1 MSAST
6 PRPRTRPAAGIL
18 VVDARSRRFALPA
31 LPGTLPFAAL
41 PVSAGSAQP
50 AGGEPSTGRRRLG
63 ARSLDPRAF
72 TDTALSAAHARLGL
86 LFAVP
91 ATGAADLPPCP
102 GLWGRA
108 ARHGLA
114 PDREGLAYLG
124 RVTLADAAHARWHV
138 RLFAIARARAV
149 EALFPAAPGGR
160 TVWVDEAEL
169 ESRLGLPELAP
180 FIPLASRAAAG
191 AAIRPLHVQNRAGR
205 LRSAPL

>member
-1 MSAST
+1 MSGRS

-41 PVSAGSAQP
+41 PVSAASAQA
-50 AGGEPSTGRRRLG
+50 AGADPRTDRQKLG
-63 ARSLDPRAF
+63 ARALDPRAF

-91 ATGAADLPPCP
+91 AAGAMDLPPRP

-114 PDREGLAYLG
+114 PDRKGLAYLG
-124 RVTLADAAHARWHV
+124 RVTLADTAHARWHV

-149 EALFPAAPGGR
+149 GALFPVTPGER
-160 TVWVDEAEL
+160 AVWVDEAEM
-169 ESRLGLPELAP
+169 EARLGLPELAP
-180 FIPLASRAAAG
+180 FIPLASSAAAG
-191 AAIRPLHVQNRAGR
+191 AAIHPLHVQNRAGR
-205 LRSAPL
+205 LRPARL